1 MEQRKVI
8 RKQKLAL
15 RAALSP
21 EERQS
26 AGQVMAG
33 LLFSC
38 PLWKEAEEIFSY
50 VSFREEADTLQ
61 ILRGALAQGK
71 KAAVPKVEGKR
82 RMSFYYID
90 SMEELNPGFMGI
102 PEPSGAKERK
112 AVPGEQTLFIM
123 PGAAF
128 DTTGARLGYGGGFYD
143 TYLAEYP
150 SVPRVALAYS
160 VQLADRIPSESH
172 DIRVGLII
180 TEKGMIRCSQD
191 FREIR

>member
-1 MEQRKVI
+1 MEQRKAI

-38 PLWKEAEEIFSY
+38 PVWKKAKEIFIY
-50 VSFREEADTLQ
+50 VSFREEADTLL
-61 ILRGALAQGK
+61 ILQTALAQGK

-90 SMEELNPGFMGI
+90 STEELTPGYMGI
-102 PEPSGAKERK
+102 PEPTGEKERK
-112 AVPGEQTLFIM
+112 AIPGEYSLFIM

-128 DTTGARLGYGGGFYD
+128 DATGARLGYGGGFYD

-150 SVPRVALAYS
+150 SVPRAALAYS
-160 VQLADRIPSESH
+160 VQIAEKIPSEAH
-172 DIRVGLII
+172 DILVGLII

>member
-1 MEQRKVI
+1 MEQRKAI

-21 EERQS
+21 EERQN
-26 AGQVMAG
+26 ADRVMAG

-38 PLWKEAEEIFSY
+38 PVWKNAKEIFSY
-50 VSFREEADTLQ
+50 VSFNGEADTLQ

-90 SMEELNPGFMGI
+90 STEELNPGYMGI
-102 PEPSGAKERK
+102 PEPAGEKERK
-112 AVPGEQTLFIM
+112 AVPGEYSLFIM

-150 SVPRVALAYS
+150 SAPRAALAYS
-160 VQLADRIPSESH
+160 VQITEKIPSEAH
-172 DIRVGLII
+172 DILVGLII

>member
-1 MEQRKVI
+1 MEQRKAI

-21 EERQS
+21 EERRN
-26 AGQVMAG
+26 ADQVMAG

-38 PLWKEAEEIFSY
+38 PVWKKAEEIFCY

-61 ILRGALAQGK
+61 ILQSALAQGK

-90 SMEELNPGFMGI
+90 STEELNPGYMGI
-102 PEPSGAKERK
+102 PEPSGEKKHK
-112 AVPGEQTLFIM
+112 AIPGECSLFIM

-143 TYLAEYP
+143 TYLAGYL
-150 SVPRVALAYS
+150 SVPRAALAYS
-160 VQLADRIPSESH
+160 VQLADRIPSEAH
-172 DIRVGLII
+172 DIRVELII
-180 TEKGMIRCSQD
+180 TEKGMIQCSQD